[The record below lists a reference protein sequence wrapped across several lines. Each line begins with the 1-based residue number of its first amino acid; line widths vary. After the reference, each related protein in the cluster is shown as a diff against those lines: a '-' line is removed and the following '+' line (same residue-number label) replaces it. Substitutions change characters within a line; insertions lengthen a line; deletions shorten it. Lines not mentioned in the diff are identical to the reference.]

1 MGTGKKLMANIG
13 MLSRK
18 RRLGCEKGEGGL
30 SVVRTEGV
38 CVWEEEGEK
47 AWGKKGDSEADRKLQ
62 FLFER
67 LFS

>member
-47 AWGKKGDSEADRKLQ
+47 AWGKKGGFRG
-62 FLFER
+62 
-67 LFS
+67 